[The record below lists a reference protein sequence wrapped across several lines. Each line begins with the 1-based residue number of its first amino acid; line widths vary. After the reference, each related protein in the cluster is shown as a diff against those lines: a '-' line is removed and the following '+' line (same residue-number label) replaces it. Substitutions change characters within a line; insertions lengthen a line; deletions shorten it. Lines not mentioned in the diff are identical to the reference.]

1 MKITADQAEPGDVV
15 YAPGDDVFQPGV
27 YQAPYDKDLTWFSM
41 QPTMGG
47 YGPVPQPQGELILL
61 MRNGVQVT
69 GEEQ

>member
-41 QPTMGG
+41 QPMGAFG
-47 YGPVPQPQGELILL
+47 AIPQPQGDLILL
-61 MRNGVQVT
+61 MRNGAPVT
-69 GEEQ
+69 GEEP